1 MDDCLQPFQVV
12 FGGDKADGG
21 MEAGGVVVF
30 DEVADDVLEWGQP
43 LEVSIFI

>member
-1 MDDCLQPFQVV
+1 LVDDCLQPFQVV

-30 DEVADDVLEWGQP
+30 DEVADDVLEWGQ
-43 LEVSIFI
+43 